1 MPRIMVDQVHPV
13 HVVPEAGHSQVVK
26 NLGKVNVYYKDT
38 TFVPNTKNELEPTEG
53 TELAEGSEVTIEKFS
68 GLWFLAGV
76 EAGEPPKTKAEAT
89 IELKAPTAL
98 VSIGESEIAA
108 EAVTASKIGAEAV
121 TTAKI
126 KKEAVTVAKALAPT
140 LPVSSGTESLTATM
154 GTAGTSSIIGVYC
167 CKKEASAKVK
177 VKHAL
182 GSEAVSVTAYLS
194 AAKKPTT
201 KLEPGAATAGAI
213 ASVKN
218 ESAEEVLV
226 TLVAAEPAAGKEEF
240 FYLVQR

>member
-76 EAGEPPKTKAEAT
+76 EAGEAPKTKAEAI

-98 VSIGESEIAA
+98 VLIGENEIAA

-126 KKEAVTVAKALAPT
+126 KKE
-140 LPVSSGTESLTATM
+140 
-154 GTAGTSSIIGVYC
+154 SI
-167 CKKEASAKVK
+167 
-177 VKHAL
+177 
-182 GSEAVSVTAYLS
+182 S
-194 AAKKPTT
+194 AAKDVPPTVPEISVASKNLITMGVAGTERIIYAGWSTEKAKAKIKIKHTLSSEFVTVVGVWTLEKT
-201 KLEPGAATAGAI
+201 KKAVKQLPLTIIKEVNYKSATEIEIELETEPTAE
-213 ASVKN
+213 K
-218 ESAEEVLV
+218 EEYIFVLV
-226 TLVAAEPAAGKEEF
+226 G
-240 FYLVQR
+240 